1 VQISERQ
8 IQDRLG
14 AALQRL
20 ATLERR
26 ASAAKESRA
35 TQSLLTDFRRLAR
48 DLERAFESLQEAAAR
63 HAALQR
69 DVEIAARRANL
80 LLDLTPLP
88 YVLVHTSGI
97 IIEGNAAAAKALNL
111 SQRHLKGKPFD
122 LFLQGN
128 REAFLSK
135 LSSLREGADPERWVA
150 VVRPRERYPRPFAIV
165 ASTEGPGQI
174 ALVLST
180 PDRALEPDAGS
191 DGGHDGEPSSDPTM
205 D

>member
-1 VQISERQ
+1 MQISDRQ

-26 ASAAKESRA
+26 ASAANESRA
-35 TQSLLTDFRRLAR
+35 THSLLTDFRRLAS
-48 DLERAFESLQEAAAR
+48 DLERLFQSLQGGVAR
-63 HAALQR
+63 QSALQR
-69 DVEIAARRANL
+69 DVEIASRRASL

-88 YVLVHTSGI
+88 YVLVHTSGV

-128 REAFLSK
+128 REEFLAK
-135 LSSLREGADPERWVA
+135 LSALRDSTEPERWVT
-150 VVRPRERYPRPFAIV
+150 VVRPRERYPRPFTIV
-165 ASTEGPGQI
+165 ASVEGPGQV
-174 ALVLST
+174 ALVLSS
-180 PDRALEPDAGS
+180 PDLVSEKEAVHGS
-191 DGGHDGEPSSDPTM
+191 ESSADPSTN
-205 D
+205 

>member
-1 VQISERQ
+1 MMQTSERQ

-14 AALQRL
+14 VALQRL

-26 ASAAKESRA
+26 ASGTNESRV

-48 DLERAFESLQEAAAR
+48 DMERAFESLQEASAR
-63 HAALQR
+63 YTALQQ
-69 DVEIAARRANL
+69 DVEIASRRANL

-88 YVLVHTSGI
+88 YVLVHSTGV

-122 LFLQGN
+122 LFLQSN
-128 REAFLSK
+128 REAFLSN
-135 LSSLREGADPERWVA
+135 LASLRDGAEPQRWPSI
-150 VVRPRERYPRPFAIV
+150 VRPRERYPRPYTIV

-174 ALVLST
+174 ALVLSP
-180 PDRALEPDAGS
+180 PDRPD
-191 DGGHDGEPSSDPTM
+191 HDGDADVEPPAPATD
-205 D
+205 

>member
-1 VQISERQ
+1 MQISERQ

-26 ASAAKESRA
+26 ASAANESRG
-35 TQSLLTDFRRLAR
+35 THSLLTDFRRLAS
-48 DLERAFESLQEAAAR
+48 DLERAFESLQEAVAR
-63 HAALQR
+63 HTALQR
-69 DVEIAARRANL
+69 DVEIASRRASL

-97 IIEGNAAAAKALNL
+97 IIEGNAAAAKTLNL

-122 LFLQGN
+122 LFLQSN
-128 REAFLSK
+128 REEFLAR
-135 LSSLREGADPERWVA
+135 LSTLRDGAEPERWVA
-150 VVRPRERYPRPFAIV
+150 VVRPRERYPRPFTIV

-174 ALVLST
+174 ALVLSA
-180 PDRALEPDAGS
+180 PDPAS
-191 DGGHDGEPSSDPTM
+191 DPDGESNPEPPAS
-205 D
+205 

>member
-1 VQISERQ
+1 MQISERQ

-26 ASAAKESRA
+26 ATGPNESRA
-35 TQSLLTDFRRLAR
+35 TQGLLTDFRKLAR
-48 DLERAFESLQEAAAR
+48 DLERAFESLQEATAR
-63 HAALQR
+63 HATLQR
-69 DVEIAARRANL
+69 EIEIASRRASL

-97 IIEGNAAAAKALNL
+97 IVEGNAAAAKALNL

-122 LFLQGN
+122 LFLQN
-128 REAFLSK
+128 DREAFLAK
-135 LSSLREGADPERWVA
+135 LSSLREGAEPERWMA
-150 VVRPRERYPRPFAIV
+150 VVRPRERYPRPFMIV

-174 ALVLST
+174 ALVLSV
-180 PDRALEPDAGS
+180 PDHTG
-191 DGGHDGEPSSDPTM
+191 DGEGEQDVAASAETRID
-205 D
+205 

>member
-1 VQISERQ
+1 MQISERQ

-26 ASAAKESRA
+26 AGTNESRA

-48 DLERAFESLQEAAAR
+48 DLERTFESLQEAAAR

-69 DVEIAARRANL
+69 DVEIASRRASL

-88 YVLVHTSGI
+88 YVLVHTTGI

-122 LFLQGN
+122 LFLQSD
-128 REAFLSK
+128 REEFLAK
-135 LSSLREGADPERWVA
+135 LSSLREGAEPERWVA

-180 PDRALEPDAGS
+180 PERADS
-191 DGGHDGEPSSDPTM
+191 DGDHDVASPSESAAD
-205 D
+205 